1 MQSKTTTQIL
11 HDHVRAIQKIDWLCK
26 RARIHG
32 VDIDDITEI
41 EEMVDLALGR
51 DKEVREGM
59 KKRYR
64 HK

>member
-1 MQSKTTTQIL
+1 MQSKTTMQTL
-11 HDHVRAIQKIDWLCK
+11 HDCVTAIQKIDWICK

-32 VDIDDITEI
+32 VDIDDIAEI

-59 KKRYR
+59 KERYR

>member
-1 MQSKTTTQIL
+1 MQSKTTMQIL
-11 HDHVRAIQKIDWLCK
+11 HDHMMAIQKIDWICK

-32 VDIDDITEI
+32 VDIDDIAEI

-59 KKRYR
+59 KERYG